1 VPWKILIPL
10 ALPVIV
16 VSFFILLY
24 MRNPHPRKETVVL
37 ADFTN
42 STKDPTLNASLKQAL
57 ALDLERPGFPRIL
70 SDAEIS
76 ESLRLMG
83 RSSAVAMTE
92 EVARDVC
99 RRTGSKAVLAGSI
112 SKPNGEYVV
121 RLKAS
126 GCGTREVVAEAEAQA
141 SGEAGVLDALHVAA
155 SDLRAKLVESR

>member
-1 VPWKILIPL
+1 MPWKILIPL
-10 ALPVIV
+10 ALPVIL
-16 VSFFILLY
+16 VSFFILFY
-24 MRNPHPRKETVVL
+24 IRTPHARKDAVVL

-57 ALDLERPGFPRIL
+57 ALDLKRPGFPHIL

-83 RSSAVAMTE
+83 RSSGVPMTE
-92 EVARDVC
+92 DLARDVC

-112 SKPNGEYVV
+112 SKPDGEYLV

-126 GCGTREVVAEAEAQA
+126 GCGIGEVVAEAEAQA
-141 SGEAGVLDALHVAA
+141 SGEEGVLDALHVAA